1 MKGKNIFSISNIV
14 LLSLIGA
21 VFAFL
26 PITSLGY
33 VVCPPT
39 ECVKENTPPQ
49 IQLKGD
55 NPLEITVGQTF
66 VEPGYTATDAE
77 DGDLTDQVVIVS
89 NNVDTS
95 VVGTYEIV
103 YKVSDSGQ
111 PSDVVLSASAI
122 RQVIVLEDM
131 TPPIISKSINL
142 VAKKIVC
149 DSEADLPNWGAGGPD
164 ITSSSASEFL
174 ATHPN
179 CKLESDWS
187 FQWANSDTADPGS
200 AFVGEAFGWNTFG
213 PTNSN
218 GVAETTVTVTDN
230 TSFIWVR
237 EVLKEDYLTF
247 SHPAINDSYSAEMYC
262 HTDVMN
268 YDNYDKVEGPFSSNY
283 TYHCIA
289 FNVSTAVTPSTNT
302 PPTITLSGANP
313 LNLTVGQTFVEPGYT
328 ATDAEDGD
336 LTASTTV
343 TGTVDTNTAGT
354 YEIVYSVTDSGGLSA
369 STTRTVIVKV
379 KDAPVVASVSL
390 TANPQTI
397 VLGATSTLTWNAQN
411 ASSCSAIWT
420 SSTSTSGSIDVAP
433 TTTTEYVIS
442 CAGDYGNAYATTTVT
457 VTTSPA
463 PTNTPPTITLSGAN
477 PLNLTVGQTFVEPGY
492 TATDAEDGDLTASTT
507 VTGTVDTNTAGT
519 YEIVYSVTDSGG
531 LSASTTRTVIV
542 KVKSTPSSGGGGGS
556 SLGGRRHDI
565 SNLLATDQV
574 QGEILGAATCSYLN
588 DYLRID
594 WKNDPIEVLKLQ
606 SFLNAF
612 EGENLSLTGVFDQ
625 ATFKA
630 VERFQIK
637 YNDDVLNPWGYA
649 DEESTGFVYI
659 LTKKKVNEIFCQTVY
674 PLTSAQ
680 QDEINAF
687 RNYYYGIYGYGS
699 DKISSIEKAVSA
711 DLDSS
716 ASVASSVVV
725 LKDNSTSSSSTS
737 TASTAVSVVK
747 NAAVS
752 LFALPQKIFSNS
764 RSIII
769 FLILAAIVAAII
781 SLFRSS
787 SSDDSS
793 SNDSSKGS
801 GSGPTSKGGDKSK
814 GNEKDSPV
822 IILPSAD
829 HKKDHTSNKS
839 VLVDEEIVIENPD
852 EEELIIETN

>member
-336 LTASTTV
+336 LTAST
-343 TGTVDTNTAGT
+343 
-354 YEIVYSVTDSGGLSA
+354 
-369 STTRTVIVKV
+369 
-379 KDAPVVASVSL
+379 
-390 TANPQTI
+390 
-397 VLGATSTLTWNAQN
+397 
-411 ASSCSAIWT
+411 
-420 SSTSTSGSIDVAP
+420 
-433 TTTTEYVIS
+433 
-442 CAGDYGNAYATTTVT
+442 
-457 VTTSPA
+457 
-463 PTNTPPTITLSGAN
+463 
-477 PLNLTVGQTFVEPGY
+477 
-492 TATDAEDGDLTASTT
+492 
-507 VTGTVDTNTAGT
+507 
-519 YEIVYSVTDSGG
+519 
-531 LSASTTRTVIV
+531 
-542 KVKSTPSSGGGGGS
+542 
-556 SLGGRRHDI
+556 
-565 SNLLATDQV
+565 
-574 QGEILGAATCSYLN
+574 
-588 DYLRID
+588 
-594 WKNDPIEVLKLQ
+594 
-606 SFLNAF
+606 
-612 EGENLSLTGVFDQ
+612 
-625 ATFKA
+625 
-630 VERFQIK
+630 
-637 YNDDVLNPWGYA
+637 
-649 DEESTGFVYI
+649 
-659 LTKKKVNEIFCQTVY
+659 
-674 PLTSAQ
+674 
-680 QDEINAF
+680 
-687 RNYYYGIYGYGS
+687 
-699 DKISSIEKAVSA
+699 
-711 DLDSS
+711 
-716 ASVASSVVV
+716 
-725 LKDNSTSSSSTS
+725 
-737 TASTAVSVVK
+737 
-747 NAAVS
+747 
-752 LFALPQKIFSNS
+752 
-764 RSIII
+764 
-769 FLILAAIVAAII
+769 
-781 SLFRSS
+781 
-787 SSDDSS
+787 
-793 SNDSSKGS
+793 
-801 GSGPTSKGGDKSK
+801 
-814 GNEKDSPV
+814 
-822 IILPSAD
+822 
-829 HKKDHTSNKS
+829 
-839 VLVDEEIVIENPD
+839 
-852 EEELIIETN
+852 

>member
-1 MKGKNIFSISNIV
+1 
-14 LLSLIGA
+14 
-21 VFAFL
+21 
-26 PITSLGY
+26 
-33 VVCPPT
+33 
-39 ECVKENTPPQ
+39 
-49 IQLKGD
+49 
-55 NPLEITVGQTF
+55 
-66 VEPGYTATDAE
+66 
-77 DGDLTDQVVIVS
+77 
-89 NNVDTS
+89 
-95 VVGTYEIV
+95 
-103 YKVSDSGQ
+103 
-111 PSDVVLSASAI
+111 
-122 RQVIVLEDM
+122 
-131 TPPIISKSINL
+131 
-142 VAKKIVC
+142 
-149 DSEADLPNWGAGGPD
+149 
-164 ITSSSASEFL
+164 
-174 ATHPN
+174 
-179 CKLESDWS
+179 
-187 FQWANSDTADPGS
+187 
-200 AFVGEAFGWNTFG
+200 
-213 PTNSN
+213 
-218 GVAETTVTVTDN
+218 
-230 TSFIWVR
+230 
-237 EVLKEDYLTF
+237 
-247 SHPAINDSYSAEMYC
+247 
-262 HTDVMN
+262 
-268 YDNYDKVEGPFSSNY
+268 
-283 TYHCIA
+283 
-289 FNVSTAVTPSTNT
+289 
-302 PPTITLSGANP
+302 
-313 LNLTVGQTFVEPGYT
+313 
-328 ATDAEDGD
+328 
-336 LTASTTV
+336 
-343 TGTVDTNTAGT
+343 
-354 YEIVYSVTDSGGLSA
+354 
-369 STTRTVIVKV
+369 
-379 KDAPVVASVSL
+379 
-390 TANPQTI
+390 
-397 VLGATSTLTWNAQN
+397 
-411 ASSCSAIWT
+411 
-420 SSTSTSGSIDVAP
+420 
-433 TTTTEYVIS
+433 
-442 CAGDYGNAYATTTVT
+442 
-457 VTTSPA
+457 
-463 PTNTPPTITLSGAN
+463 
-477 PLNLTVGQTFVEPGY
+477 LTVGQTFVEPGY